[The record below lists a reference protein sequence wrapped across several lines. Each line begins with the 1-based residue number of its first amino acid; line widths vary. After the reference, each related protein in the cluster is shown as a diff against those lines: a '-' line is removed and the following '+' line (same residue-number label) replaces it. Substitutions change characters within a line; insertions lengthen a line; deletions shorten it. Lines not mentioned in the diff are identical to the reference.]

1 MPWFGRR
8 LKAGDRYD
16 AYGLVVG
23 LIAFVILGLI
33 LQGTSKSPVAPW
45 LISFGIGA
53 GITNVTSFILRRT
66 VGPGPPPDARND
78 HGTGQENRSQPR

>member
-16 AYGLVVG
+16 VYGLIVG
-23 LIAFVILGLI
+23 LIAFVILGI
-33 LQGTSKSPVAPW
+33 VLQGTSKSSVAPW
-45 LISFGIGA
+45 LVAFGIGA

-66 VGPGPPPDARND
+66 VGPGPPSNASHDEGSGHD
-78 HGTGQENRSQPR
+78 QRSQKT